1 MRIKFITREPRKGE
15 AILLTDEG
23 QEVER
28 IPCFAHTAT
37 GKLGAIR
44 HFEDV
49 LLKRG
54 MRADELK
61 FKFTEVKE

>member
-1 MRIKFITREPRKGE
+1 MRIKFINRSPHKGE

-23 QEVER
+23 QEVEH
-28 IPCFAHTAT
+28 IPCYAHTEA
-37 GKLGAIR
+37 GKKRAIF

-54 MRADELK
+54 MKADELK